1 MNKKYSVLIS
11 VLQSALYINS
21 EAYYLVIIRPSKKN
35 AFLIN
40 MKGVFQLVEFSL
52 IQIEIV
58 SIICKRTLTFK
69 AGV

>member
-1 MNKKYSVLIS
+1 
-11 VLQSALYINS
+11 
-21 EAYYLVIIRPSKKN
+21 
-35 AFLIN
+35 

-69 AGV
+69 VGV